1 MSDDKNDEPPPHPLQ
16 RNAAAGMN
24 PVHLLTGFYGA
35 RGERIRHRV
44 HEGALRLPEAALQV
58 YDETNNAEEE
68 ERERGGDNPKKKAK
82 ATNKQPK
89 PQKYKLPS
97 LDSVQRPSLDES
109 RLSYTVTTVQREETV
124 QETIDPATGTVQS
137 KRSIYRMVASNRTVV
152 PAARIRGGGG
162 DGGDG
167 DEEEET
173 DKTVDSPT
181 EEAPVPDESV
191 VAPNDAPAVAAE
203 ETAEEPKAAP
213 VAAQESKMEVEESS
227 KTAEEEKAAEEP
239 KAAPAEEDSKME
251 VEESTTTAADAPA
264 EGESK
269 MEVEESSTTPAAA
282 GEVTA
287 PPPEPAA
294 SAAMGAAPSTA
305 PAHPLPP

>member
-1 MSDDKNDEPPPHPLQ
+1 MSDDNKNDEPPPVHPLQ

-58 YDETNNAEEE
+58 YDETSNAEEE
-68 ERERGGDNPKKKAK
+68 EREREGDNTKKNKAK
-82 ATNKQPK
+82 ASNKQPK

-162 DGGDG
+162 
-167 DEEEET
+167 E
-173 DKTVDSPT
+173 
-181 EEAPVPDESV
+181 
-191 VAPNDAPAVAAE
+191 
-203 ETAEEPKAAP
+203 
-213 VAAQESKMEVEESS
+213 
-227 KTAEEEKAAEEP
+227 
-239 KAAPAEEDSKME
+239 
-251 VEESTTTAADAPA
+251 
-264 EGESK
+264 
-269 MEVEESSTTPAAA
+269 
-282 GEVTA
+282 
-287 PPPEPAA
+287 
-294 SAAMGAAPSTA
+294 
-305 PAHPLPP
+305 